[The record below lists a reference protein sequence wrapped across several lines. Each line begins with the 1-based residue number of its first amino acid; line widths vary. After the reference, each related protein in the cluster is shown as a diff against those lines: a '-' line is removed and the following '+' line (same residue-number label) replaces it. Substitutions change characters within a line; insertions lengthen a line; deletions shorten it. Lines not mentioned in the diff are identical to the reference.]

1 MSDISGV
8 TIRSASP
15 ADEPFL
21 WEMLYQALYV
31 PEGADPF
38 PRDIV
43 RLPEISRYAE
53 NWGRPGD
60 LGLVAVADETCI
72 GATWIRLLKGANK
85 GYGYVDEMIPEL
97 TIAIA
102 PEFRGRGIGTE
113 LLERLMAEAKNKY
126 HAVSLSVS
134 ADNPALRLYRRLGFE
149 IVASRGDSLT
159 MVKMMYGS
167 SG

>member
-1 MSDISGV
+1 MNDISGM
-8 TIRSASP
+8 TIRSLTA
-15 ADEPFL
+15 ANQPFL

-53 NWGRPGD
+53 DWGRPDD
-60 LGLVAVADETCI
+60 LGFVAILDETLA

-85 GYGYVDEMIPEL
+85 GYGYVDETIPEL
-97 TIAIA
+97 TIALA

-113 LLERLMAEAKNKY
+113 LLAQLMAGAKKRY
-126 HAVSLSVS
+126 HAVSLSLS
-134 ADNPALRLYRRLGFE
+134 QDKPALRLYQRFGFE
-149 IVASRGDSLT
+149 IAASGGNSLT
-159 MVKMMYGS
+159 MIKKMAAL
-167 SG
+167 